1 MIVTVTPNV
10 AIDRTYGIDRIQPG
24 QVHKIRS
31 VSAKVGGKGINVS
44 RVLSDLGLNSRV
56 VGLVGALGAREAR
69 TALTTDGF
77 ECAIYPVAGPAR
89 QSVTVTE
96 QDGRTTAFDE
106 PGPTVTEQE
115 WRGFEAHFADNATDV
130 GCVIA
135 AGSLPPGAAR
145 DGLCKLLQAAAD
157 RGALTV
163 ADARGSQL
171 LGALRTRPGLV
182 KLNRTELTETT
193 GRSCQS
199 DSGLVDGVEELHRL
213 GAARV
218 LVTLGSEG
226 AVGYDG
232 HALWRVR
239 HSRRAGNPIGAGDA
253 FTAGVV
259 RLLVT
264 GASFVEALGAGAATA
279 LASLRCPTAGHVDPA
294 DADAALLDVS
304 VEPMIPKR
312 ERC

>member
-1 MIVTVTPNV
+1 MIVTVTANV
-10 AIDRTYGIDRIQPG
+10 AIDRTYRIDQIEPG
-24 QVHKIRS
+24 EVHKIRT
-31 VSAKVGGKGINVS
+31 VSAKVGGKGVNVS
-44 RVLSDLGLNSRV
+44 RVLKDLGLKSRV
-56 VGLVGALGAREAR
+56 VGLSGAFGAREAT
-69 TALTTDGF
+69 TALTADGF

-96 QDGRTTAFDE
+96 QDGRTTTFDE

-115 WRGFEAHFADNATDV
+115 WRGFEAHLGDIVRDA
-130 GCVIA
+130 GCVIV
-135 AGSLPPGAAR
+135 AGSLPPGAAT
-145 DGLCKLLQAAAD
+145 DGLSKLLQTAD

-171 LGALRTRPGLV
+171 LGALRTRPGLA

-193 GRSCQS
+193 GRPC
-199 DSGLVDGVEELHRL
+199 DTESGVVDGVEELHRL

-226 AVGYDG
+226 AVGFDG

-239 HSRRAGNPIGAGDA
+239 HPPRFGNPIGAGDA

-259 RLLVT
+259 RMLVT
-264 GASFVEALGAGAATA
+264 GAPFVEALAVGAATA
-279 LASLRCPTAGHVDPA
+279 LASLSCPTAGHADPA
-294 DADAALLDVS
+294 GADAALVDVV
-304 VEPMIPKR
+304 VEPMIPG
-312 ERC
+312 EH